1 MAKSKMKEPPM
12 GSVIIDTYGSAWQR
26 HPTGWCISGSD
37 GWAYPWKRLVRELY
51 GKRDTSFTP
60 TEEWKSAVRFGEK
73 PIIVYVPNEELLVG
87 EDDE

>member
-1 MAKSKMKEPPM
+1 MARTKMIEPPM
-12 GSVIIDTYGSAWQR
+12 GSVIIDIYGTAWQR
-26 HPTGWCISGSD
+26 HPVGWCISGSD
-37 GWAYPWKRLVRELY
+37 GWGYTWKKLVKELY
-51 GKRDTSFTP
+51 GKRDTSFYP